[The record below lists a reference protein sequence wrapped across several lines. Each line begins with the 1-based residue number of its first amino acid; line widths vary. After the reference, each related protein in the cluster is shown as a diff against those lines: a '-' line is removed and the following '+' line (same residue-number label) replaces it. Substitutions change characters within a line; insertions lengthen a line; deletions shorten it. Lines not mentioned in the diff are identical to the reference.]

1 MDTKARRL
9 RVYLDTSIFGGVFDA
24 EFARASRRF
33 FGRIS
38 QGVFDPVISVIVAE
52 EIADAP
58 PRVQQLYRH
67 VARTAE
73 VWPVDGAV
81 LDLRDAYIGAG
92 IVTEQWGADA
102 LHVAVATVS
111 GCEMIVSWNFK
122 HIVNFRR
129 IPLYNTVNEQI
140 GYGRIGIFTP
150 QEVIEDEDEAI

>member
-1 MDTKARRL
+1 MSTRARHL

-24 EFARASRRF
+24 EFARASRRLF
-33 FGRIS
+33 ARIS

-58 PRVQQLYRH
+58 PRIQQLYRR

-73 VWPVDGAV
+73 LRPVDEAV
-81 LDLRDAYIGAG
+81 LNLRDAYLEAG
-92 IVTEQWGADA
+92 IVAEQWSADA

-129 IPLYNTVNEQI
+129 IPLYNAVNERL
-140 GYGRIGIFTP
+140 GYRRIGIFTP
-150 QEVIEDEDEAI
+150 QEVIEDEDETL